1 MMKTSRWTILS
12 LALLACGPEGTE
24 DEHHDEHEEALTEVT
39 LSSIAVERGG
49 IEVGVVTRTPIGG
62 GVGVPAELEA
72 DPAYTAHVAS
82 VVASRITSVEVRVG
96 DRVEVGQLL
105 ASIASSDVSASRGA
119 LSGARVRR
127 DAARAARDRQASLV
141 EAGIGAR
148 RALLEAEAELASA
161 EAEMRGLSGGLAVV
175 GRGGGSGIRVIA
187 PIAGVITQTHATR
200 GEVIEAGAP
209 LFTITDPAHLWVVG
223 QVPELDLSAAREGAS
238 ATLTVAAFPNER
250 FSGHLD
256 FVAPALDESSRTLPV
271 RFALDLVDGEVDP
284 RLRAGLFGRLE
295 IAPEGAG
302 PEALV
307 VPDDAL
313 SRIDGEDVVFVASED
328 GLTFRPV
335 VVEIGRRDGDR
346 IELLTGVEEGTRIVT
361 RGAFALRSHLVR
373 GELSEHEH

>member
-1 MMKTSRWTILS
+1 MKTTRWMILS
-12 LALLACGPEGTE
+12 AWALVACGPSEAAHDE
-24 DEHHDEHEEALTEVT
+24 DEYQAAATEVT
-39 LSSIAVERGG
+39 LSDVAIERGG
-49 IEVGVVTRTPIGG
+49 IEVGEVTRAPIGG

-96 DRVEVGQLL
+96 DRVEAGQLL

-119 LSGARVRR
+119 LAGARVRR

-187 PIAGVITQTHATR
+187 PIAGVITQTHASR

-223 QVPELDLSAAREGAS
+223 QVPELDLSVAREGAS
-238 ATLTVAAFPNER
+238 ATLTVAALPSER

-256 FVAPALDESSRTLPV
+256 FIAPALDESSRSLPV
-271 RFALDLVDGEVDP
+271 RFVLDDIDP

-302 PEALV
+302 PDALV
-307 VPDDAL
+307 VPEDAV
-313 SRIDGEDVVFVASED
+313 SRIAGHDVIFAASED
-328 GLTFRPV
+328 GRTFRPV
-335 VVEIGRRDGDR
+335 EVEVGRRDGDR
-346 IELLTGVEEGTRIVT
+346 VELTTGVTEGMRVVT
-361 RGAFALRSHLVR
+361 RGAFTLRSHLVR